1 MSLKRTNMELHP
13 IRIWLDL
20 GLKMPKVTMLRVKL
34 IYRLKKS
41 KCMNMQT
48 AVDTKVNGKVTN
60 DMDKELSFGQ
70 VVVLTVESLR
80 TIVEME
86 KVKCFML
93 MELNMVEPGGTMPG
107 MVQEY
112 LNGLKALDNTR
123 ETSEMT
129 KCMEMEL

>member
-48 AVDTKVNGKVTN
+48 AVDTKVNGKVIN